1 MLEIDKV
8 KKTLRSGTTNDMM
21 KAYDRDFS
29 RSPETVEK
37 APPNPKP
44 QPSDDLFVRRSG
56 KKSTKKEGC

>member
-8 KKTLRSGTTNDMM
+8 KKTLRSGRANDMM

-44 QPSDDLFVRRSG
+44 QPSDDLFVKRG
-56 KKSTKKEGC
+56 DLESTKKER

>member
-8 KKTLRSGTTNDMM
+8 KKTLRSGTANDLM

-29 RSPETVEK
+29 RAPEPVDK

-44 QPSDDLFVRRSG
+44 QPSDDLFVRRGDAEDSN
-56 KKSTKKEGC
+56 KER